1 MLRSPAVAGQF
12 YRASAEALEAEVTGY
27 LDPSA
32 APEPLLGI
40 ICPHAGLMYSGP
52 VAGAVFSRIAL
63 PDTIIMLGPN
73 HTGIGPVVS
82 VYPEGAWQ
90 IPGGAISIDREL
102 AQRILARCP
111 QAVADISA
119 HQREHCLEVQLPFM
133 RHRRP
138 DVRIVPLVLGTRDP
152 DLCRS
157 VGEALA
163 EVVTSCGHSRPL
175 LLASTDM
182 NHYESDR
189 VTREKDRHAILAI
202 ERMDPDGLD
211 AAVVTHR
218 ISMCGVAPTMAV
230 LHAVRALGGTNVRLV
245 RYATS
250 AEHSGDTSRVVGYA
264 GFTIS

>member
-1 MLRSPAVAGQF
+1 MIRPPAVAGQF
-12 YRASAEALEAEVTGY
+12 YRASAEALEAEVAGY

-32 APEPLLGI
+32 KAETRLGV

-52 VAGAVFSRIAL
+52 VAGAVFSRTAL
-63 PDTIIMLGPN
+63 PDIIIMVGPN
-73 HTGIGPVVS
+73 HTGMGPAVS
-82 VYPEGAWQ
+82 VFSEGAWQ

-111 QAVADISA
+111 DAVADTSA
-119 HQREHCLEVQLPFM
+119 HGREHCLEVQLPFL
-133 RHRRP
+133 RHQQR
-138 DVRIVPLVLGTRDP
+138 DIRIVPIVLGTRDP
-152 DLCRS
+152 DLFRLI
-157 VGEALA
+157 GEALA
-163 EVVTSCGHSRPL
+163 DVLAECGPHRPL

-189 VTREKDRHAILAI
+189 VTREKDRHAVAAI

-211 AAVVTHR
+211 AAVRAHH

-230 LHAVRALGGTNVRLV
+230 LHAVRALGGRSARLI

-250 AEHSGDTSRVVGYA
+250 AEYSGDTSRVVGYA